1 MGHIANENME
11 RAFEA
16 VMNYDKEKIEQVYRT
31 EKVINKMEKLIT
43 EYLVKISNLSLNEDQ
58 HMVVNDLF
66 YSVSDIERVGDHVEN
81 IVELMDVKED
91 GEPIT
96 FSERRQM

>member
-1 MGHIANENME
+1 M
-11 RAFEA
+11 
-16 VMNYDKEKIEQVYRT
+16 
-31 EKVINKMEKLIT
+31 
-43 EYLVKISNLSLNEDQ
+43 NEDQ

-96 FSERRQM
+96 FFPKKADVIWQRSWIWLKNLLYFPYRPEKRSAWMMQIKF

>member
-1 MGHIANENME
+1 MTKKKSSRFN
-11 RAFEA
+11 
-16 VMNYDKEKIEQVYRT
+16 RT

-66 YSVSDIERVGDHVEN
+66 YSVSDIERVARSCGN

-96 FSERRQM
+96 FFRRRQM